1 MFDLI
6 TQQDYSEQPEPT
18 PRNIENLG
26 LEFFEWA
33 EKHWA
38 FERIVSKGL
47 GDTNGE
53 SCPYPLYKEY
63 FINKIND
70 LVDEKIKYEILQ
82 GSNK

>member
-1 MFDLI
+1 MGEIIQGISDC
-6 TQQDYSEQPEPT
+6 TPPEPK
-18 PRNIENLG
+18 NIENVG
-26 LEFFEWA
+26 KEFFEWA
-33 EKHWA
+33 EKYWA